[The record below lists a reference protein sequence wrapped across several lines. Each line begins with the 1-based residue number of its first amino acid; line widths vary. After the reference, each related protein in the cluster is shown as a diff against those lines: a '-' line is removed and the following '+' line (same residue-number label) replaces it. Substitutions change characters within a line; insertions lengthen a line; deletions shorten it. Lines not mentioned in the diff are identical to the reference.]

1 MKWLILLILPF
12 NLYCQ
17 LDTLRVNLDNSISSL
32 YNTQS
37 NTGQVSFNYSGNN
50 TFSYNKFQFNTTTS
64 YQLVTAKSITSNE
77 LLEKTNISRKLL
89 FLSHIYNYSLSR
101 KIISD
106 NSVGLGYSKKWNIN
120 NLTFGLSYAILYQR
134 TDYSNKQDILIT
146 RHSAR
151 VKVKY
156 LNKNIQFLTEIYFQP
171 NIKSYYD
178 KIIYG
183 STKLTFK
190 PKSKLNITFQDAIN
204 YRSLSSVKLIHNLTV
219 GLSYQFDKTK
229 VFNQD

>member
-1 MKWLILLILPF
+1 MPF
-12 NLYCQ
+12 NLISQ
-17 LDTLRVNLDNSISSL
+17 TDTLKLSLDNSVSAL

-37 NTGQVSFNYSGNN
+37 SSNQTSFSYSGNN
-50 TFSYNKFQFNTTTS
+50 TLSYNKFQFNTTTS
-64 YQLVTAKSITSNE
+64 YQLVYNKSIISNE
-77 LLEKTNISRKLL
+77 LLEKTNISRSSL

-106 NSVGLGYSKKWNIN
+106 HSVGFGYSKKWNIN
-120 NLTFGLSYAILYQR
+120 NLTLGLSYAILSQR
-134 TDYSNKQDILIT
+134 TDYSDKQDILIT

-151 VKVKY
+151 FKLKY
-156 LNKNIQFLTEIYFQP
+156 SNSIISFLTEIYFQP

-183 STKLTFK
+183 STKLIIK
-190 PKSKLNITFQDAIN
+190 PKAKLNIAFQDAIN

-219 GLSYQFDKTK
+219 GLSYQFEKTK
-229 VFNQD
+229 VFSED